1 VERAWETACNMAQA
15 FVTDMQMP
23 NSFWYWALRQAIQV
37 MDCIPCTVSG
47 ISTTPHE
54 LVGSLLEN

>member
-1 VERAWETACNMAQA
+1 MAQA